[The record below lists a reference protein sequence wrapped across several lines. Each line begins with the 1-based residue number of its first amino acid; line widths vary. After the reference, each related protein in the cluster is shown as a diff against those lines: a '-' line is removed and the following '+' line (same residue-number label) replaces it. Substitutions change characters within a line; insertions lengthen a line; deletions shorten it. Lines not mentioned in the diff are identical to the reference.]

1 MEIQTSLDLLS
12 VQHWHELTLWICAL
26 MFISCSK
33 SLWASQVV
41 LVVKHPP
48 ANAGDIRDVDSIC
61 GLGRSPG
68 GGLGKP
74 APVYLA
80 WRIPWTAEPGGL
92 QSIGSQRIGHD
103 TNDFAHMHARLRA
116 CIQQVIDLIFFT
128 VVILGQYWG
137 CISNGKWWIQ
147 L

>member
-1 MEIQTSLDLLS
+1 M
-12 VQHWHELTLWICAL
+12 
-26 MFISCSK
+26 
-33 SLWASQVV
+33 
-41 LVVKHPP
+41 VKHPP

-103 TNDFAHMHARLRA
+103 RNDLAHMHARLRA

-128 VVILGQYWG
+128 VVILGQY
-137 CISNGKWWIQ
+137 
-147 L
+147 